1 MVEVVEYW
9 VKGIVEGYVFEV
21 DIGSNCVVI
30 EEESSIIGNVEYVIF
45 KQVIYVEQFVIYI
58 YVVKEVVRCIWF
70 QDFDEGE
77 GLIIRNIM
85 VRVSNLSVIYV

>member
-1 MVEVVEYW
+1 MGFISRRCGRVVKCVVFCESVREYRLILIDDCINKVLIIDKMVEVVEYW

-45 KQVIYVEQFVIYI
+45 K
-58 YVVKEVVRCIWF
+58 
-70 QDFDEGE
+70 
-77 GLIIRNIM
+77 
-85 VRVSNLSVIYV
+85 